1 MSETATPEPKTSAS
15 NSSATAGSSAAK
27 PDLDTRDAIA
37 TMVDTFYGQVRI
49 DPLLGPMFND
59 VAKVDWPE
67 HLVKLTAFWSRVL
80 LNEPGYAGNPFR
92 AHADIHEQQC
102 FTRNHFERWLR
113 LFHDTIDAGWSGPYA
128 EGAKEMGRR
137 VAAVHSN
144 QLIGERFVFDPNRH
158 MIPLGVAL

>member
-1 MSETATPEPKTSAS
+1 MSETALTDTAAS
-15 NSSATAGSSAAK
+15 EADKG
-27 PDLDTRDAIA
+27 DLDNREAIQS
-37 TMVDTFYGQVRI
+37 MVHRFYGKVRI

-67 HLVKLTAFWSRVL
+67 HLDKLTAFWSRAL
-80 LNEPGYAGNPFR
+80 LGQPGYGGNPFR
-92 AHADIHEQQC
+92 AHANIHVQQC

-113 LFHDTIDAGWSGPYA
+113 LFHDTIDADWAGPYA

-144 QLIGERFVFDPNRH
+144 QLIGERFEFDPNRH
-158 MIPLGVAL
+158 TIPLGVAL